1 MSKQPMENYFIV
13 VPHFIMHDTTL
24 SLADRM
30 LYGILAGLTHREGY
44 AWGKNEYMAETLGV
58 STRTIQR
65 SLRTLEERNLII
77 SIITFDIERNRK
89 KRFIY
94 LKDIFVAN
102 GGNLEK
108 KVFPG
113 IDTSKYKVVIIE
125 DGLNETTTGC
135 HVGHDSLSKNN
146 GQDVTLYNKISNNI
160 QDTSNTT
167 DVDSLKTGNSNFL
180 IEHPAVADVSSL
192 DDLNKNINKSENKDN
207 KSENKIKDKPDKNN
221 INLFD
226 INKNI
231 CIDNKIIKY
240 WNKKNNVVK
249 HLNHSTKL
257 YKQTNEIINQILEG
271 TYKPELNKPFM
282 LDNHLKNLYKAPI
295 EITDIM
301 DTIDL
306 FDKSLDADHTGD
318 KAKSPKSLKDFFC
331 NRNGYSTFLYLARHG
346 ITKSDAVVPS
356 VFFNYLSP
364 VMKKAVSKLINRRMP
379 HASDN
384 TLSQIY
390 TKSLNTQK
398 EILRL
403 ITVFKSQGG
412 SPYTTSE
419 KEVTK
424 QWIAYIERLPELY
437 PSSFDTGTIFDNF
450 VNHVCQLHGVNDK
463 YVVKKKHEEAHV
475 VYNAEE
481 LYGDDDFDDLYK

>member
-1 MSKQPMENYFIV
+1 MSGNITRSITITGNY
-13 VPHFIMHDTTL
+13 TL
-24 SLADRM
+24 TPNLILRDNTISFRAKGLYFYFMSLPPNWNIK
-30 LYGILAGLTHREGY
+30 LYDLKNRATEGRE
-44 AWGKNEYMAETLGV
+44 A
-58 STRTIQR
+58 TR
-65 SLRTLEERNLII
+65 SAFKELEERGYVTKTPVKSEDTKQFTGWDYVVYDFAQPLTCKKADLPETRKSENL
-77 SIITFDIERNRK
+77 SEN
-89 KRFIY
+89 
-94 LKDIFVAN
+94 N
-102 GGNLEK
+102 
-108 KVFPG
+108 
-113 IDTSKYKVVIIE
+113 KYYI
-125 DGLNETTTGC
+125 
-135 HVGHDSLSKNN
+135 NN
-146 GQDVTLYNKISNNI
+146 DYPI
-160 QDTSNTT
+160 SNTT

-180 IEHPAVADVSSL
+180 IAHPAVADVSSL

-257 YKQTNEIINQILEG
+257 YKQTNEIINKILEG

-295 EITDIM
+295 DFVYITDI
-301 DTIDL
+301 IDL

-364 VMKKAVSKLINRRMP
+364 VMRKAVSKLINRRMP

-390 TKSLNTQK
+390 VKALNTQK

-403 ITVFKSQGG
+403 IAVFKSQGG